1 MSDMKP
7 PTRVNHPPDIEVP
20 AGNRP
25 VVAPIYQSVKF
36 EFESVAQ
43 TLAHFGGK
51 QPGFY
56 YQRDSNPTNR
66 QLEQTLA
73 AMQGRAE
80 AIVCASGVAAIAGAL
95 LSLTKQGD
103 HVLCFVET
111 YGPTRH
117 LIRRTL
123 GKYGVTHSMLSV
135 LDLAGIERELK
146 ARPTRLLIFE
156 SPSNPINRI
165 ADLAAITAL
174 ARTHGALTLL
184 DNTCAGLHQ
193 HGEFDIDVFL
203 HSLTKFAGGHSDVMG
218 GAVIANQELIGG
230 LRPDFKVFGAV
241 IDPHAAFLIQR
252 GLKTYFLRYRAQSA
266 QALEIAKFLSS
277 QPKVSAVS
285 YPGLPTDPGHS
296 LARAQMSD
304 FGCVVT
310 FELAGGAP
318 PAERLANALTLFAR
332 AASLGATE
340 SLVLPSQFMSTR
352 DLTAEQVQISGIRPG
367 TVRLSIGVEALE
379 DLKADLQ
386 QALNAAAG

>member
-7 PTRVNHPPDIEVP
+7 PTRVNHPPDIEIPV
-20 AGNRP
+20 GNRP

-277 QPKVSAVS
+277 QPTVSAVS

-310 FELAGGAP
+310 FELAGGAAA
-318 PAERLANALTLFAR
+318 AERLANALTLFAR

>member
-1 MSDMKP
+1 MADMKP
-7 PTRVNHPPDIEVP
+7 PTRVNHPPDVEVP
-20 AGNRP
+20 EGNRP

-43 TLAHFGGK
+43 TLEHFGGK
-51 QPGFY
+51 RPGFY

-66 QLEQTLA
+66 QLELTLA
-73 AMQGRAE
+73 AMQGRAD

-103 HVLCFVET
+103 HVLCFVES
-111 YGPTRH
+111 YGPTRQ

-123 GKYGVTHSMLSV
+123 GKYGVTPTLLSV

-146 ARPTRLLIFE
+146 THATRLLIFE

-174 ARTHGALTLL
+174 ARAHGALTLL

-193 HGEFDIDVFL
+193 HGEFDLDIFL

-218 GAVIANQELIGG
+218 GAVIANKELIGK
-230 LRPDFKVFGAV
+230 LRPDFKVFGSV
-241 IDPHAAFLIQR
+241 MDPHAAFLIQR

-266 QALEIAKFLSS
+266 QALEMARFLSS
-277 QPKVSAVS
+277 QPGVSAVH
-285 YPGLPTDPGHS
+285 YPGLQSDPGHA
-296 LARAQMSD
+296 LARAQMSE

-318 PAERLANALTLFAR
+318 AAERLADALKLFAR

-352 DLTAEQVQISGIRPG
+352 DLDPGQVQISGIRPG
-367 TVRLSIGVEALE
+367 TVRLSIGLEDLE
-379 DLKADLQ
+379 DLKADVQ
-386 QALNAAAG
+386 EALHAAAG

>member
-1 MSDMKP
+1 MTDMKP
-7 PTRVNHPPDIEVP
+7 PTRVNHPPEIDVP
-20 AGNRP
+20 EGNRP

-36 EFESVAQ
+36 EFASVEQ
-43 TLAHFGGK
+43 TLEHFAGR
-51 QPGFY
+51 QRGFY

-66 QLEQTLA
+66 QLELTLA
-73 AMQGRAE
+73 AMQGQVD

-111 YGPTRH
+111 YGPTRQ

-123 GKYGVTHSMLSV
+123 GKYGVTHTMLSV

-156 SPSNPINRI
+156 SPTNPINRI
-165 ADLAAITAL
+165 ADLAAITRL
-174 ARTHGALTLL
+174 ARAHGALTLL

-193 HGEFDIDVFL
+193 HGEFDIDIYL

-218 GAVIANQELIGG
+218 GAVIANQELISG

-266 QALEIAKFLSS
+266 QALEIAKFLSA
-277 QPKVSAVS
+277 QPAVSAVH
-285 YPGLPTDPGHS
+285 YPGLPSDPGHA
-296 LARAQMSD
+296 LACAQMTEY
-304 FGCVVT
+304 GCVVT
-310 FELAGGAP
+310 FELAGGAAA
-318 PAERLANALTLFAR
+318 AERLANALKIFAR

-352 DLTAEQVQISGIRPG
+352 DLTEQQAQISGIRPG

-379 DLKADLQ
+379 DLMADLQ
-386 QALNAAAG
+386 QALSAAGG

>member
-7 PTRVNHPPDIEVP
+7 PTRVNHPPDIEIP

-310 FELAGGAP
+310 FELAGGAAA
-318 PAERLANALTLFAR
+318 AERLANALTLFAR

>member
-1 MSDMKP
+1 
-7 PTRVNHPPDIEVP
+7 
-20 AGNRP
+20 
-25 VVAPIYQSVKF
+25 
-36 EFESVAQ
+36 
-43 TLAHFGGK
+43 
-51 QPGFY
+51 
-56 YQRDSNPTNR
+56 
-66 QLEQTLA
+66 
-73 AMQGRAE
+73 
-80 AIVCASGVAAIAGAL
+80 
-95 LSLTKQGD
+95 
-103 HVLCFVET
+103 
-111 YGPTRH
+111 
-117 LIRRTL
+117 
-123 GKYGVTHSMLSV
+123 MLSV

-277 QPKVSAVS
+277 QPTVSAVS

-310 FELAGGAP
+310 FELAGGAAA
-318 PAERLANALTLFAR
+318 AERLANALTLFAR

>member
-7 PTRVNHPPDIEVP
+7 PTRVNHPPEIAVP
-20 AGNRP
+20 QGNRP
-25 VVAPIYQSVKF
+25 VVAPICQSVKF

-43 TLAHFGGK
+43 TLEHFAGK

-66 QLEQTLA
+66 QLELTLA
-73 AMQGRAE
+73 AMQGRADS
-80 AIVCASGVAAIAGAL
+80 IVCASGVAAIAGAL

-111 YGPTRH
+111 YGPTRA

-123 GKYGVTHSMLSV
+123 GKYGVTHTMLSV
-135 LDLAGIERELK
+135 ADLAGIERELK
-146 ARPTRLLIFE
+146 VRPVRLLIFE
-156 SPSNPINRI
+156 SPSNPINRV
-165 ADLAAITAL
+165 ADLAAITQL

-193 HGEFDIDVFL
+193 QGEFAIDIFL

-218 GAVIANQELIGG
+218 GAVIASQEFIGK

-241 IDPHAAFLIQR
+241 MDPHAAFLIQR

-266 QALEIAKFLSS
+266 QALEIAKFLSA
-277 QPKVSAVS
+277 QPAVRAVQ
-285 YPGLPTDPGHS
+285 YPGLPSDPGHA

-304 FGCVVT
+304 FGCVVS

-318 PAERLANALTLFAR
+318 AAERVANALNLFAR

-352 DLTAEQVQISGIRPG
+352 DLDAAQVQISGIRPG
-367 TVRLSIGVEALE
+367 TVRLSIGIEALE
-379 DLKADLQ
+379 DLQADLQ
-386 QALNAAAG
+386 QALDAVAD

>member
-7 PTRVNHPPDIEVP
+7 PTRVNHPPDIEIP

-277 QPKVSAVS
+277 QPTVSAVS

-310 FELAGGAP
+310 FELAGGAAA
-318 PAERLANALTLFAR
+318 AERLANALTLFAR